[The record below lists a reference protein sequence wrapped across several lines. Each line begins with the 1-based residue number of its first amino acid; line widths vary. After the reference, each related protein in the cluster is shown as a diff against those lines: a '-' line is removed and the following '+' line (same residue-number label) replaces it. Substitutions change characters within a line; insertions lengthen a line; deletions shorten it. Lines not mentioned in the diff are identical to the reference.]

1 MKLFMQINTK
11 NKSPMKT
18 AELIK
23 RGSAFV
29 VTSMCTLLICVL
41 AWPLSVSNFRSMA
54 SVRVITNQS
63 EEVKEGLEAR
73 VAGIIESETS
83 DEQLED
89 LLFRVSRSESLRSAA
104 LESKNFALIR
114 ERLKCAVREN
124 ELGYDLE
131 LCIEGDGTGDELQ
144 FVSLLAQQFSEK
156 LQESSMP
163 QGDSKAQLSTIMSIR
178 KKQDERIEMA
188 QWMIGQAEERIANAR
203 TELNL
208 GHSGSE
214 QMASNA
220 EASNAE
226 ASDKSTGAFKL
237 ASSRKKSTSFSK
249 TEELIGEIDLASIKD
264 LFSEMKQEA
273 DSEARLIKQMVTES
287 VANSNQNQMMV
298 ADPAQGVT
306 RPLNV
311 APTVKTFGLLGL
323 ISLSLGAVVAV
334 QIDPFAARGFE
345 NARSIAKR
353 LEVPVIAQIRWQ
365 VRNFNSEE
373 KLPGLPWANRVSM
386 ICGLALLGIGVVIA
400 GFVLIN
406 PAVRAAFYEDPLVG
420 CSMIVRIFVGF

>member
-23 RGSAFV
+23 RGNAFI

-63 EEVKEGLEAR
+63 EDVKAGLESR

-83 DEQLED
+83 DVQLED
-89 LLFRVSRSESLRSAA
+89 LLSRVSRSESLRSAA
-104 LESKNFALIR
+104 LESRNFALIR

-144 FVSLLAQQFSEK
+144 FVNLLAQQFSEK
-156 LQESSMP
+156 LQESSTP
-163 QGDSKAQLSTIMSIR
+163 QDESKTQLSTIMSIR

-188 QWMIGQAEERIANAR
+188 QWMIGQAEERIANAK
-203 TELNL
+203 TELSL
-208 GHSGSE
+208 GHTGLE
-214 QMASNA
+214 QM
-220 EASNAE
+220 ASNAE
-226 ASDKSTGAFKL
+226 ASDKSTGTFKL
-237 ASSRKKSTSFSK
+237 ASSRKKSTSISK

-264 LFSEMKQEA
+264 LISEMKQEA
-273 DSEARLIKQMVTES
+273 DSEARLIHEMVTES
-287 VANSNQNQMMV
+287 VTNSVQHQMMV

-311 APTVKTFGLLGL
+311 APTMKTLSFLGLL
-323 ISLSLGAVVAV
+323 SLSLGAVVAV
-334 QIDPFAARGFE
+334 RIDPFAARGFE
-345 NARSIAKR
+345 NARSIEKR
-353 LEVPVIAQIRWQ
+353 LEVPIIAQIRWQ

-373 KLPGLPWANRVSM
+373 KLPRLPWANRVSM
-386 ICGLALLGIGVVIA
+386 ICGLALLGVGVVVA

>member
-1 MKLFMQINTK
+1 M
-11 NKSPMKT
+11 
-18 AELIK
+18 
-23 RGSAFV
+23 
-29 VTSMCTLLICVL
+29 
-41 AWPLSVSNFRSMA
+41 
-54 SVRVITNQS
+54 
-63 EEVKEGLEAR
+63 
-73 VAGIIESETS
+73 
-83 DEQLED
+83 
-89 LLFRVSRSESLRSAA
+89 
-104 LESKNFALIR
+104 
-114 ERLKCAVREN
+114 
-124 ELGYDLE
+124 
-131 LCIEGDGTGDELQ
+131 
-144 FVSLLAQQFSEK
+144 
-156 LQESSMP
+156 
-163 QGDSKAQLSTIMSIR
+163 
-178 KKQDERIEMA
+178 
-188 QWMIGQAEERIANAR
+188 
-203 TELNL
+203 
-208 GHSGSE
+208 
-214 QMASNA
+214 
-220 EASNAE
+220 
-226 ASDKSTGAFKL
+226 
-237 ASSRKKSTSFSK
+237 
-249 TEELIGEIDLASIKD
+249 GEIDLASIKD

>member
-23 RGSAFV
+23 RGNAFI

-63 EEVKEGLEAR
+63 EDVKAGLESR

-83 DEQLED
+83 DGQLED
-89 LLFRVSRSESLRSAA
+89 LLSRVSRSESLRSAA
-104 LESKNFALIR
+104 LESRNFALIR

-144 FVSLLAQQFSEK
+144 FVNLLAQQFSEK
-156 LQESSMP
+156 LQESSTP
-163 QGDSKAQLSTIMSIR
+163 QDESKTQLSTIMSIR

-188 QWMIGQAEERIANAR
+188 QWMIGQAEERIANAK
-203 TELNL
+203 TELSL
-208 GHSGSE
+208 GHTGLE
-214 QMASNA
+214 QM
-220 EASNAE
+220 ASNAE
-226 ASDKSTGAFKL
+226 ASDKSTGTFKL
-237 ASSRKKSTSFSK
+237 ASSRKKSTSISK

-264 LFSEMKQEA
+264 LISEMKQEA
-273 DSEARLIKQMVTES
+273 DSEARLIHEMVTES
-287 VANSNQNQMMV
+287 VTNSVQHQMMV

-311 APTVKTFGLLGL
+311 APTMKTLSFLGLL
-323 ISLSLGAVVAV
+323 SLSLGAVVAV
-334 QIDPFAARGFE
+334 RIDPFAARGFE
-345 NARSIAKR
+345 NARSIEKR
-353 LEVPVIAQIRWQ
+353 LEVPIIAQIRWQ

-373 KLPGLPWANRVSM
+373 KLPRLPWANRVSM
-386 ICGLALLGIGVVIA
+386 ICGLALLGVGVVVA